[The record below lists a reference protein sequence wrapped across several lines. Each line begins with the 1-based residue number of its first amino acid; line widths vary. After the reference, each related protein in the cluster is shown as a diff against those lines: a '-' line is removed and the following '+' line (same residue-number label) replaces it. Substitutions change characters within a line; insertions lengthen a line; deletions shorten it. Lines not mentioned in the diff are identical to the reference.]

1 MKSTHTNVCQGNGTG
16 VGYLKEKVD
25 SWKEIGA
32 TIFVVDIIEN
42 GASWNAKVLVSTEA
56 LKECTFWLQ
65 NICSLNETGSQLCQL
80 TFNEDQDYHLF
91 CDASGKGFGGH
102 LTAGSKDEPLEMFGS
117 WSVNEQNKSSTWREL
132 VAVKRVLHNFTNLI
146 KDKIIRVYTDNK
158 NVTHILRVG
167 SRKASLHEN
176 VMQIHEI
183 CKNQSIKL
191 SSVWIPREQNTHA
204 DMLSRRSDCDDWEGE
219 NLTKE
224 GRGQSGIFGQQF
236 LKFRLIAE
244 VTTQS
249 NLILMLLKRWERF
262 ISLHGHVALPAQPV
276 HVALYLTDLVNNGS
290 TYHPVYNAIYGIKW
304 AHEINSLKDPTTN
317 TFVTSILEAS
327 KRVAPKKTNKKD
339 PVTTDVLIELCFL
352 RYDELSSLR
361 FLDIDI
367 QDSFLIL
374 HITKSKTDQ
383 YRQSNEVIIAK
394 GSTIACPYNMLVKYT
409 RLAGFSSH
417 ENKFLFRPI
426 YRSGELCK
434 LINKDKKLSYTAARE
449 CLLKRIRI
457 IRPGCNIGLHSFRSG
472 GATVAANA
480 DVSDRCLKKHGRWKS
495 DSSKDGYIVDS
506 IEKRLKISQVLGL

>member
-1 MKSTHTNVCQGNGTG
+1 INS
-16 VGYLKEKVD
+16 
-25 SWKEIGA
+25 
-32 TIFVVDIIEN
+32 
-42 GASWNAKVLVSTEA
+42 
-56 LKECTFWLQ
+56 
-65 NICSLNETGSQLCQL
+65 
-80 TFNEDQDYHLF
+80 
-91 CDASGKGFGGH
+91 
-102 LTAGSKDEPLEMFGS
+102 
-117 WSVNEQNKSSTWREL
+117 
-132 VAVKRVLHNFTNLI
+132 
-146 KDKIIRVYTDNK
+146 
-158 NVTHILRVG
+158 
-167 SRKASLHEN
+167 
-176 VMQIHEI
+176 
-183 CKNQSIKL
+183 
-191 SSVWIPREQNTHA
+191 
-204 DMLSRRSDCDDWEGE
+204 RSD
-219 NLTKE
+219 NTVK
-224 GRGQSGIFGQQF
+224 SYFNAF
-236 LKFRLIAE
+236 
-244 VTTQS
+244 
-249 NLILMLLKRWERF
+249 KRWERF

-290 TYHPVYNAIYGIKW
+290 TYHPVYNVIYGIKW

-339 PVTTDVLIELCFL
+339 PVTTDVLIELCDNFKDCSDLLVLRDLTMMLLCFAGFL

-495 DSSKDGYIVDS
+495 ASSKDGYIVDS